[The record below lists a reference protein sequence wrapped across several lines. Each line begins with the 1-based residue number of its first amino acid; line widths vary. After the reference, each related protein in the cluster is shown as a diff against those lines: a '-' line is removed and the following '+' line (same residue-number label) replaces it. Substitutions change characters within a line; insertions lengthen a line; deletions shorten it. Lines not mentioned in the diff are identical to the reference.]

1 MKKAM
6 RGMVSVAV
14 IFAMLLTMCSFT
26 AMADSAAPTCYAD
39 VDEIVLTYSSAP
51 NNVTPILQKD
61 GVTVETQTSVNG
73 NTIVIK
79 PVSGGEFARDVIYKL
94 TAGDFTQYFKIKTL
108 VNGIAETDVTTYD
121 GPMGGAKSATVFID
135 SDNDGV
141 EEMYHYN
148 NNGIISF
155 KDNEINSAE
164 NYTVKYTLSSYA
176 IVTEKDAEPSKNA
189 KGEYDYYNKVV
200 SFLSWNAPTQSA
212 ADATAGILLSNANWQ
227 PIKYLSGINKW
238 TDSGISVT
246 DARLS
251 NFAEKSNKVKD
262 PVKHGKILYNNGN
275 SNIEV
280 LKQPGVYADIKLK
293 KLAKAGTLYIDGDEK
308 YTTSSTE
315 ATSGYF
321 FFGGGEGSMHNF
333 IGIKNFVA
341 TTYQPLEMT
350 QVKPVNYYGDKD
362 KITVTFDHN
371 VVSADNGEI
380 TVIQNGTPVLTNVSV
395 KDNVV
400 TVAPASGEFSRDVES
415 KIAISSGFGSESNFT
430 SKEYS
435 KTFVIK
441 TVQDQINEKT
451 LGTASPKRV
460 YMNGNVYFYS
470 DRLNPLFAPTAL
482 ENYTVTMKV
491 KPYLIKGASA
501 NNLFMEVSFN
511 NSNSAD
517 YDNDVI
523 TWNIQNYDDGLRHK
537 YWMTDKN
544 KYDTNWGA
552 KYGSCSDMGIPTA
565 DKLKYITTSN
575 TTPPYMTFDEDPK
588 ADVTPVTFK
597 VTKKGNSGT
606 LEAGSVSDTIKTGT
620 KTTGYFRLKN
630 AAAQSVI
637 EVSEFIMTTFEEV
650 GGDVSLS
657 NVSAT
662 KANNSVTL
670 TYDINKNGNAASYP
684 VWIVA
689 AAYDSSKALLGAA
702 ASNSITLTA
711 DMTEQNITI
720 PGIDTSKIADIRIFT
735 WDNSTTIKPY
745 GEPITDID

>member
-51 NNVTPILQKD
+51 DVTPILKKD
-61 GVTVETQTSVNG
+61 GVTVETQTSVNE

-79 PVSGGEFARDVIYKL
+79 PVSGEFARDVIYKL
-94 TAGDFTQYFKIKTL
+94 TAGDFTQYFRIKTL
-108 VNGIAETDVTTYD
+108 VNGIAETDVNTYD
-121 GPMGGAKSATVFID
+121 GSKGGEKSATVFID

-141 EEMYHYN
+141 KEMYHYN

-155 KDNEINSAE
+155 KDNEINTAT

-176 IVTEKDAEPSKNA
+176 IVTAENAEPSKNA
-189 KGEYDYYNKVV
+189 NSEYDYYNKVV
-200 SFLSWNAPTQSA
+200 SYLRWNAPSQSA
-212 ADATAGILLSNANWQ
+212 TAATAGIQLANANWQ
-227 PIKYLSGINKW
+227 PIKYLSGTNW
-238 TDSGISVT
+238 TDSGVTVADAGISK
-246 DARLS
+246 
-251 NFAEKSNKVKD
+251 FAEANNKVKD
-262 PVKHGKILYNNGN
+262 PVNHGKILYDNGV
-275 SNIEV
+275 SDIKV
-280 LKQPGVYADIKLK
+280 LSQPGVYADIKLK
-293 KLAKAGTLYIDGDEK
+293 KLAKAGTIYIDGAEK
-308 YTTSSTE
+308 YTTSSAE
-315 ATSGYF
+315 ATTGYF

-341 TTYQPLEMT
+341 TTYQPLDIAE
-350 QVKPVNYYGDKD
+350 VKPVSYYGDKD

-371 VVSADNGEI
+371 VVSANNGKI
-380 TVIQNGTPVLTNVSV
+380 TVTQDGTPVSTNVSV

-400 TVAPASGEFSRDVES
+400 TVTPVSGEFSRDVES

-435 KTFVIK
+435 KTFIIK
-441 TVQDQINEKT
+441 TVQDTISEKT
-451 LGTASPKRV
+451 FGTASSKKV

-470 DRLNPLFAPTAL
+470 DRLNPLSAPTAL

-491 KPYLIKGASA
+491 KPYLVESVS
-501 NNLFMEVSFN
+501 NPNLYMQISFN
-511 NSNSAD
+511 NSDAA
-517 YDNDVI
+517 NDTNTGTI
-523 TWNIQNYDDGLRHK
+523 WNLQNYGDAIRHMN
-537 YWMTDKN
+537 YNGSSYATDWSN
-544 KYDTNWGA
+544 
-552 KYGSCSDMGIPTA
+552 KYGSFSDMGIPRA
-565 DKLKYITTSN
+565 SALKSIKTSN
-575 TTPPYMTFDEDPK
+575 ATPYMTFVEDAK
-588 ADVTPVTFK
+588 VDVTPVTFK

-606 LEAGSVSDTIKTGT
+606 LEVGSVTDTITSGSR
-620 KTTGYFRLKN
+620 TTGYFRVRSG
-630 AAAQSVI
+630 ASQSVI

-650 GGDVSLS
+650 VGDVSLS

-670 TYDINKNGNAASYP
+670 TYDIKKNGNAASYP

-702 ASNSITLTA
+702 ASDNITLTA
-711 DMTEQNITI
+711 DMTAQNITI
-720 PGIDTSKIADIRIFT
+720 QGIDTSKIADIRIFT
-735 WDNSTTIKPY
+735 WDNSATIKPY
-745 GEPITDID
+745 GETITDID

>member
-14 IFAMLLTMCSFT
+14 VFAMLLTMCSFT
-26 AMADSAAPTCYAD
+26 AMADSAEPTCYAD

-51 NNVTPILQKD
+51 DVTPELKKD
-61 GVTVETQTSVNG
+61 GATVETQTSVSG
-73 NTIVIK
+73 NTVVLK
-79 PVSGGEFARDVIYKL
+79 PVSGEFERDVIYKL
-94 TAGDFTQYFKIKTL
+94 TAGSFAQYFRIKTL
-108 VNGIAETDVTTYD
+108 INGITESDVNTYD
-121 GPMGGAKSATVFID
+121 GSKGGEKSATVFID

-141 EEMYHYN
+141 KEMYHYN

-155 KDNEINSAE
+155 SDNEINTAT

-176 IVTEKDAEPSKNA
+176 IVTAEDAEPSKNA

-200 SFLSWNAPTQSA
+200 SYLRWNAPSQSA
-212 ADATAGILLSNANWQ
+212 TAATAGIQLANANWQ
-227 PIKYLSGINKW
+227 PIKYLSGTSWN
-238 TDSGISVT
+238 DSGITVA
-246 DARLS
+246 DAGIS
-251 NFAEKSNKVKD
+251 NFAETSNKVKD
-262 PVKHGKILYNNGN
+262 PVNHGKILYNKGT
-275 SNIEV
+275 SDIKV

-293 KLAKAGTLYIDGDEK
+293 KLAKAGTLYIDGAEK
-308 YTTSSTE
+308 YTTSSVE

-341 TTYQPLEMT
+341 TTYQALDIAE
-350 QVKPVNYYGDKD
+350 VKPVSYYGDKD

-371 VVSADNGEI
+371 VVSADNGKI
-380 TVIQNGTPVLTNVSV
+380 TVTQEGTPVSTNVSV

-400 TVAPASGEFSRDVES
+400 TVTPVSGEFARDVES

-430 SKEYS
+430 TKEYS
-435 KTFVIK
+435 KTFIIK
-441 TVQDQINEKT
+441 TVQDEITEKT
-451 LGTASPKRV
+451 FGTASSKKV

-470 DRLNPLFAPTAL
+470 DRLNPLSAPTAL

-491 KPYLIKGASA
+491 RPYLIYGVS
-501 NNLFMEVSFN
+501 NPNLYMQISFN
-511 NSNSAD
+511 NSDAA
-517 YDNDVI
+517 NDTNTGT
-523 TWNIQNYDDGLRHK
+523 TWNLQNYGDAIRHIN
-537 YWMTDKN
+537 YNGSSYAADWSN
-544 KYDTNWGA
+544 
-552 KYGSCSDMGIPTA
+552 KYGSFSDMGIPSA
-565 DKLKYITTSN
+565 SALKSIKTS
-575 TTPPYMTFDEDPK
+575 TSSTPYMTFVEDTK

-606 LEAGSVSDTIKTGT
+606 LEAGSVTDTITTGSR
-620 KTTGYFRLKN
+620 TTGYFRLKSG
-630 AAAQSVI
+630 ASQSVL

-650 GGDVSLS
+650 VGDVSLS

-670 TYDINKNGNAASYP
+670 TYDIKKNGNAASYP

-689 AAYDSSKALLGAA
+689 AAYDSSKALLGAV
-702 ASNSITLTA
+702 ASDNITLTT
-711 DMTEQNITI
+711 DMTAQSISI
-720 PGIDTSKIADIRIFT
+720 PNIDTTKIADIRIFT

>member
-108 VNGIAETDVTTYD
+108 VNGIAEKDVTTYD
-121 GPMGGAKSATVFID
+121 GPTGGEKSATVFID

-141 EEMYHYN
+141 KEMYHYN

-155 KDNEINSAE
+155 KDNEINTAL

-212 ADATAGILLSNANWQ
+212 AAATAGILLSNANWQ

-246 DARLS
+246 DAGLS

-371 VVSADNGEI
+371 VVSADNGNI
-380 TVIQNGTPVLTNVSV
+380 TVTQNGTSVSTNVSV

-400 TVAPASGEFSRDVES
+400 TVVPASGEFKRDVES

-441 TVQDQINEKT
+441 TVQNEINEKT
-451 LGTASPKRV
+451 LGAASPKRV
-460 YMNGNVYFYS
+460 YMNGNVYFYN
-470 DRLNPLFAPTAL
+470 DRLNPLSTPTTL

-491 KPYLIKGASA
+491 KPYSRFGVEKPNPYIQI
-501 NNLFMEVSFN
+501 SFN
-511 NSNSAD
+511 NTNAAKDTNLGTSWRIAD
-517 YDNDVI
+517 YDHTYLTHVNYNDS
-523 TWNIQNYDDGLRHK
+523 TGK
-537 YWMTDKN
+537 YEIDYN
-544 KYDTNWGA
+544 DRG
-552 KYGSCSDMGIPTA
+552 YGSFSEMGIPSANDLKSIKTA
-565 DKLKYITTSN
+565 NSE
-575 TTPPYMTFDEDPK
+575 PYMEFVEGLNEDVK
-588 ADVTPVTFK
+588 PVTFK
-597 VTKKGNSGT
+597 VTKKGNRGT
-606 LEAGSVSDTIKTGT
+606 LEAGSVTDTIETGN
-620 KTTGYFRLKN
+620 KTGYFRLN
-630 AAAQSVI
+630 SGASQSI
-637 EVSEFIMTTFEEV
+637 LEVSEFIMTTFEEV
-650 GGDVSLS
+650 VGDVSLS

-711 DMTEQNITI
+711 DMTAQNITI

-745 GEPITDID
+745 GEPITDIK

>member
-6 RGMVSVAV
+6 RGMMSVAV

-51 NNVTPILQKD
+51 NVTPILKKD
-61 GVTVETQTSVNG
+61 GVTVETQTSVNE

-79 PVSGGEFARDVIYKL
+79 PVSGEFARDVIYKL
-94 TAGDFTQYFKIKTL
+94 TAGDFTQYFRIKTL
-108 VNGIAETDVTTYD
+108 VNGITESDVNTYD
-121 GPMGGAKSATVFID
+121 GSKGGEKSATVFLD

-141 EEMYHYN
+141 KEMYHYN

-155 KDNEINSAE
+155 KDNEINTAT

-176 IVTEKDAEPSKNA
+176 IVTAENAEPSKNA
-189 KGEYDYYNKVV
+189 NSEYDYYNKVV
-200 SFLSWNAPTQSA
+200 SYLRWNAPSQSA
-212 ADATAGILLSNANWQ
+212 TAATAGIQLANANWQ
-227 PIKYLSGINKW
+227 PIKYLSGTNW
-238 TDSGISVT
+238 TDSGVTVANAGISK
-246 DARLS
+246 
-251 NFAEKSNKVKD
+251 FAETNNKVKD
-262 PVKHGKILYNNGN
+262 PVNHGKILYDNGV
-275 SNIEV
+275 SDIKV

-293 KLAKAGTLYIDGDEK
+293 KLAKAGTLYIDGAEK
-308 YTTSSTE
+308 YTTSSAE
-315 ATSGYF
+315 ATTGYF

-341 TTYQPLEMT
+341 TTYQPLDISE
-350 QVKPVNYYGDKD
+350 VKPVSYYGDKD

-371 VVSADNGEI
+371 VVSADNGKI
-380 TVIQNGTPVLTNVSV
+380 TVTQNGTPVSTNVSV

-400 TVAPASGEFSRDVES
+400 TVTPVSGEFSRDVES

-435 KTFVIK
+435 KTFIIK
-441 TVQDQINEKT
+441 TVQDAISEKT
-451 LGTASPKRV
+451 FGTASSKKV

-470 DRLNPLFAPTAL
+470 DRLNPLSAPTAL

-491 KPYLIKGASA
+491 KPYLVDSVS
-501 NNLFMEVSFN
+501 NPNLYMQISFN
-511 NSNSAD
+511 NSDAA
-517 YDNDVI
+517 NDTNTGTI
-523 TWNIQNYDDGLRHK
+523 WNLQNYGDAIRHMN
-537 YWMTDKN
+537 YNGTSYATDWSN
-544 KYDTNWGA
+544 
-552 KYGSCSDMGIPTA
+552 KYGSFSDMGIPSA
-565 DKLKYITTSN
+565 NALKSIKTSN
-575 TTPPYMTFDEDPK
+575 STPYMTFVEDTK

-606 LEAGSVSDTIKTGT
+606 LEVGSVTDTITSGSR
-620 KTTGYFRLKN
+620 TTGYFRVKSG
-630 AAAQSVI
+630 ASQSVI

-650 GGDVSLS
+650 VGDVSLS

-662 KANNSVTL
+662 KANSTVTL
-670 TYDINKNGNAASYP
+670 TYDIKKNGNAASYP

-702 ASNSITLTA
+702 ASDNITLTA
-711 DMTEQNITI
+711 DMTAQNITI
-720 PGIDTSKIADIRIFT
+720 QGIDTSKIADIRIFT

-745 GEPITDID
+745 GETITDID

>member
-51 NNVTPILQKD
+51 DVTPILKKD
-61 GVTVETQTSVNG
+61 GVTVETQTSVNE

-79 PVSGGEFARDVIYKL
+79 PVSGEFARDVIYKL
-94 TAGDFTQYFKIKTL
+94 TAGDFTQYFRIKTL
-108 VNGIAETDVTTYD
+108 VNGIAETDVNTYD
-121 GPMGGAKSATVFID
+121 GSKGGEKSATVFID

-141 EEMYHYN
+141 KEMYHYN

-155 KDNEINSAE
+155 KDNEINTAT

-176 IVTEKDAEPSKNA
+176 IVTAENAEPSKNA
-189 KGEYDYYNKVV
+189 NSEYDYYNKVV
-200 SFLSWNAPTQSA
+200 SYLRWNAPSQSA
-212 ADATAGILLSNANWQ
+212 TAATAGIQLANANWQ
-227 PIKYLSGINKW
+227 PIKYLSGTNW
-238 TDSGISVT
+238 TDSGVTVADAGISK
-246 DARLS
+246 
-251 NFAEKSNKVKD
+251 FAEANNKVKD
-262 PVKHGKILYNNGN
+262 PVNHGKILYDNGV
-275 SNIEV
+275 SDIKV
-280 LKQPGVYADIKLK
+280 LSQPGVYADIKLK
-293 KLAKAGTLYIDGDEK
+293 KLAKAGTIYIDGAEK
-308 YTTSSTE
+308 YTTSSAE
-315 ATSGYF
+315 ATTGYF

-341 TTYQPLEMT
+341 TTYQPLDIAE
-350 QVKPVNYYGDKD
+350 VKPVSYYGDKD

-371 VVSADNGEI
+371 VVSANNGKI
-380 TVIQNGTPVLTNVSV
+380 TVTQDGTPVSTNVSV

-400 TVAPASGEFSRDVES
+400 TVTPVSGEFSRDVES

-435 KTFVIK
+435 KTFIIK
-441 TVQDQINEKT
+441 TVQDTISEKT
-451 LGTASPKRV
+451 FGTASSKKV

-470 DRLNPLFAPTAL
+470 DRLNPLSAPTAL

-491 KPYLIKGASA
+491 KPYLVESVS
-501 NNLFMEVSFN
+501 NPNLYMQISFN
-511 NSNSAD
+511 NSDAA
-517 YDNDVI
+517 NDTNTGTI
-523 TWNIQNYDDGLRHK
+523 WNLQNYGDAIRHMN
-537 YWMTDKN
+537 YNGSSYATDWSN
-544 KYDTNWGA
+544 
-552 KYGSCSDMGIPTA
+552 KYGSFSDMGIPSA
-565 DKLKYITTSN
+565 SALKSIKTSN
-575 TTPPYMTFDEDPK
+575 ATPYMTFVEDAK
-588 ADVTPVTFK
+588 VDVTPVTFK

-606 LEAGSVSDTIKTGT
+606 LEVGSVTDTITSGSR
-620 KTTGYFRLKN
+620 TTGYFRVRSG
-630 AAAQSVI
+630 ASQSVI

-650 GGDVSLS
+650 VGDVSLS

-670 TYDINKNGNAASYP
+670 TYDIKKNGNAASYP

-702 ASNSITLTA
+702 ASDNITLTA
-711 DMTEQNITI
+711 DMTAQNITI
-720 PGIDTSKIADIRIFT
+720 QGIDTSKIADIRIFT
-735 WDNSTTIKPY
+735 WDNSATIKPY
-745 GEPITDID
+745 GETITDID

>member
-51 NNVTPILQKD
+51 NVTPVLEKD
-61 GVTVETQTSVNG
+61 GATVETQTSVNG
-73 NTIVIK
+73 NTVVIK
-79 PVSGGEFARDVIYKL
+79 PANGEFARDVVYKL

-108 VNGIAETDVTTYD
+108 VNGITKDNVTAYD
-121 GPMGGAKSATVFID
+121 DSKGKANSTVVFID

-141 EEMYHYN
+141 DEVYHYN
-148 NNGIISF
+148 KTIGF
-155 KDNEINSAE
+155 KDNEINTAT

-176 IVTEKDAEPSKNA
+176 IVTAENAEPSKNDS
-189 KGEYDYYNKVV
+189 GIYDYYNKVYNI
-200 SFLSWNAPTQSA
+200 LIWNSSSQSA
-212 ADATAGILLSNANWQ
+212 SNITGAGGIRLGNSNYRPINHILDNSWVADTTISVDAA
-227 PIKYLSGINKW
+227 GINKF
-238 TDSGISVT
+238 TE
-246 DARLS
+246 S
-251 NFAEKSNKVKD
+251 NNKSAI
-262 PVKHGKILYNNGN
+262 PVNHGKILYDNGT
-275 SNIEV
+275 SDIKV
-280 LKQPGVYADIKLK
+280 LQQPGVYADIKLK
-293 KLAKAGTLYIDGDEK
+293 KLAKAGTLYIDGAEK
-308 YTTSSTE
+308 YTTSSAE

-321 FFGGGEGSMHNF
+321 IFGGGEGSMHNF

-341 TTYQPLEMT
+341 TTYQPLDIAE
-350 QVKPVNYYGDKD
+350 VKPVSYYGDKD

-371 VVSADNGEI
+371 VVSADNGKI
-380 TVIQNGTPVLTNVSV
+380 TVTQNGTPVSTNVSV

-400 TVAPASGEFSRDVES
+400 TVTPVSGEFSRDVES

-435 KTFVIK
+435 KTFIIK
-441 TVQDQINEKT
+441 TVQDAISEKT
-451 LGTASPKRV
+451 FGTASSKKV

-470 DRLNPLFAPTAL
+470 DRLNPLSAPTAL

-491 KPYLIKGASA
+491 KPYLVYNVS
-501 NNLFMEVSFN
+501 NPNLYMQISFN
-511 NSNSAD
+511 NSDAA
-517 YDNDVI
+517 NDTNTGTI
-523 TWNIQNYDDGLRHK
+523 WNLQNYDDALRHIN
-537 YWMTDKN
+537 YNGTSYATDWSN
-544 KYDTNWGA
+544 
-552 KYGSCSDMGIPTA
+552 KYGSFSDMGISSA
-565 DKLKYITTSN
+565 SVLKSIKTSN
-575 TTPPYMTFDEDPK
+575 STPYMTFVEDTK

-606 LEAGSVSDTIKTGT
+606 LEVGSVTDTITSGSR
-620 KTTGYFRLKN
+620 TTGYFRVQSG
-630 AAAQSVI
+630 ASQSVI

-650 GGDVSLS
+650 VGDVSLS

-662 KANNSVTL
+662 KSGDSVTL
-670 TYDINKNGNAASYP
+670 TYDIKKNGNAASYP

-702 ASNSITLTA
+702 ASDNITLTA
-711 DMTEQNITI
+711 DMTAQNITI
-720 PGIDTSKIADIRIFT
+720 QGIDTSKIADIRIFT

-745 GEPITDID
+745 GETITDID

>member
-26 AMADSAAPTCYAD
+26 AMADSVAPTCYAD
-39 VDEIVLTYSSAP
+39 VDEIVLTYSSTP
-51 NNVTPILQKD
+51 NNVAPILQKD
-61 GVTVETQTSVNG
+61 GVTVETQTSFNE

-79 PVSGGEFARDVIYKL
+79 PVSGEFARDVVYEL

-108 VNGIAETDVTTYD
+108 VNGITKDNVTAYD
-121 GPMGGAKSATVFID
+121 DSKGKAGSTVVFID
-135 SDNDGV
+135 SDNNGV
-141 EEMYHYN
+141 DEVYHYN
-148 NNGIISF
+148 KTIGF

-176 IVTEKDAEPSKNA
+176 IVTAENAEPSKNT
-189 KGEYDYYNKVV
+189 KGIYDYYNKVYNV
-200 SFLSWNAPTQSA
+200 LMWNATSQSA
-212 ADATAGILLSNANWQ
+212 SNINGAGGIRLGNSNWQ
-227 PIKYLSGINKW
+227 PIFRISDGSWKH
-238 TDSGISVT
+238 DAAISVT
-246 DARLS
+246 NAGIDKFTETNS
-251 NFAEKSNKVKD
+251 KSAD
-262 PVKHGKILYNNGN
+262 PENHGKILYNNGE
-275 SNIEV
+275 SDIKV

-293 KLAKAGTLYIDGDEK
+293 KLAKEGTLYIDGAEK
-308 YTTSSTE
+308 YTTSSTKE
-315 ATSGYF
+315 TKGYF

-341 TTYQPLEMT
+341 TTYQPLEIT
-350 QVKPVNYYGDKD
+350 QVKPVSYYGDKD

-371 VVSADNGEI
+371 VVSADNGNI
-380 TVIQNGTPVLTNVSV
+380 TVTQNGTSVSTNVSV

-400 TVAPASGEFSRDVES
+400 TVTPASGEFSRDVES

-441 TVQDQINEKT
+441 TVQDQINKET
-451 LGTASPKRV
+451 FGGDSPQNKV
-460 YMNGNVYFYS
+460 YKDDKVYFYNIS
-470 DRLNPLFAPTAL
+470 LNPLSASTTL

-511 NSNSAD
+511 NSNSAN

-575 TTPPYMTFDEDPK
+575 MTIDEDPSK
-588 ADVTPVTFK
+588 EDVAPVTFK
-597 VTKKGNSGT
+597 VTKKGNEGT

-637 EVSEFIMTTFEEV
+637 ELSEFIMTTFEEV

-711 DMTEQNITI
+711 DMTAQSISI
-720 PGIDTSKIADIRIFT
+720 PDIDTSKIADIRIFT

-745 GEPITDID
+745 GEPITDIN

>member
-51 NNVTPILQKD
+51 NVTPVLEKN
-61 GVTVETQTSVNG
+61 GTTVETQSSVNG

-79 PVSGGEFARDVIYKL
+79 PANGEFARDVVYKL

-108 VNGIAETDVTTYD
+108 VNGITKDNVTAYD
-121 GPMGGAKSATVFID
+121 GSKGKANSTVVFID

-141 EEMYHYN
+141 DEVYHYN
-148 NNGIISF
+148 KTIGF
-155 KDNEINSAE
+155 KDNEINTAT

-176 IVTEKDAEPSKNA
+176 IVTAKNAEPSKA
-189 KGEYDYYNKVV
+189 YSGAYDYYNKIINE
-200 SFLSWNAPTQSA
+200 LRWNATSQSA
-212 ADATAGILLSNANWQ
+212 AYATAGIKIGHADWQ
-227 PIKYLSGINKW
+227 PILYLSGEDW
-238 TDSGISVT
+238 TNSGITVS
-246 DARLS
+246 DAGLS
-251 NFAEKSNKVKD
+251 KFAETSNKVAE
-262 PVKHGKILYNNGN
+262 PSNHGKILYDNGT
-275 SNIEV
+275 SDIKV

-293 KLAKAGTLYIDGDEK
+293 KLAKAGTLYIDGAEK
-308 YTTSSTE
+308 YTTSSTD
-315 ATSGYF
+315 ATKGYF
-321 FFGGGEGSMHNF
+321 LFGGGEGSMHNF

-350 QVKPVNYYGDKD
+350 QVKPVSYYGDKD
-362 KITVTFDHN
+362 KITVTFDHD
-371 VVSADNGEI
+371 VLSADNGNI
-380 TVIQNGTPVLTNVSV
+380 TVTQNGTAVSTNVSV

-400 TVAPASGEFSRDVES
+400 TVTPVSGEFSRDVES

-435 KTFVIK
+435 KTFIIK
-441 TVQDQINEKT
+441 TVQDEINEET
-451 LGTASPKRV
+451 FGDSPNNKV
-460 YMNGNVYFYS
+460 YKDGKVYFYNT
-470 DRLNPLFAPTAL
+470 RLNPLSALTTL

-491 KPYLIKGASA
+491 KPYLIKDASA

-511 NSNSAD
+511 NSDSAN

-537 YWMTDKN
+537 YWMTDKS
-544 KYDTNWGA
+544 KYDTNWSNR
-552 KYGSCSDMGIPTA
+552 YGSCNDMGIPTA
-565 DKLKYITTSN
+565 DKLKYITISN
-575 TTPPYMTFDEDPK
+575 TSPYITFVEDTSK
-588 ADVTPVTFK
+588 ADVSPVTFK
-597 VTKKGNSGT
+597 VTKQGNSGT
-606 LEAGSVSDTIKTGT
+606 LEAGSVSDTITTGT

-630 AAAQSVI
+630 AAQQSVI
-637 EVSEFIMTTFEEV
+637 ELSEFIMTTFEEV

-670 TYDINKNGNAASYP
+670 TYDIKKNGNAASYP

-702 ASNSITLTA
+702 ASDSITLTA
-711 DMTEQNITI
+711 DMTAQNITI
-720 PGIDTSKIADIRIFT
+720 QGIDTSKIADIKIFT

-745 GEPITDID
+745 GEPLTDID